1 MHKRSTIWI
10 GLGLTLIVLSAG
22 LTVYNLG
29 EAYNGGRKSQ
39 AVVEKLV
46 QTVLITPSAENSEE
60 DPAQEYTEIAYPDFV
75 LNPQMD
81 MPSETV
87 NGHNYIGIL
96 TIPVLELE
104 LPIQKEWSYPNL
116 RVSPSCYAGSV
127 YLDNMVLCGHN
138 YSTHFGRLRELAAG
152 DQILFTDIDGNEF
165 IYEVA
170 ETEILQPDAVE
181 QMTAG
186 GWALT
191 LFTCTPGGATRVT
204 IRCNRIAA

>member
-10 GLGLTLIVLSAG
+10 GLGLTLIALSAG
-22 LTVYNLG
+22 LTVYNLD
-29 EAYNGGRKSQ
+29 EAYRGGRESQ
-39 AVVEKLV
+39 AVIEKLA
-46 QTVLITPSAENSEE
+46 QTVLITPSSGNFEE
-60 DPAQEYTEIAYPDFV
+60 DTAPEYAEIVYPDFV

-81 MPSETV
+81 MPSEEV
-87 NGHNYIGIL
+87 NGHSYIGIL
-96 TIPVLELE
+96 TIPELELE

-116 RVSPSCYAGSV
+116 RVSPSCYTGSV

-152 DQILFTDIDGNEF
+152 DQILFTDVDGNEF